1 MLGASHAAPP
11 ARQDGDRLLCL
22 QALWPPHSLPH
33 TAVAA
38 AAAGGSV
45 WTGGSDGIL
54 VRWAHHVLAGTLH
67 WCRAALRIASDLPE
81 PALRSAPQMGR
92 GGR

>member
-22 QALWPPHSLPH
+22 QALWPPHPLPH

-67 WCRAALRIASDLPE
+67 WCRAALRIASDLPK

>member
-1 MLGASHAAPP
+1 MLGASRGAPP
-11 ARQDGDRLLCL
+11 ARQDGDSLLCL
-22 QALWPPHSLPH
+22 QALWPPHPLPH

-54 VRWAHHVLAGTLH
+54 VRWAHHALAGTLH
-67 WCRAALRIASDLPE
+67 GCRAALRIAADPTK
-81 PALRSAPQMGR
+81 PAVRSAPQMGR